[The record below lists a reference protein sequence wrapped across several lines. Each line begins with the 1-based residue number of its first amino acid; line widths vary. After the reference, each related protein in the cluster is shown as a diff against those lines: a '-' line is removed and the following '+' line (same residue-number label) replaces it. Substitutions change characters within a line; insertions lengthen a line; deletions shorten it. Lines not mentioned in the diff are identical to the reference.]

1 MNLWNH
7 LVFWLAFELKT
18 FLNRQWSTLHKKKQ
32 KKTTIKLTWI
42 SRNIILWAAFLCL
55 ICSQMYKN
63 SKKVEHLKLQS
74 LTCFWNEKTSQ
85 QTTANLKWK
94 IKLTWISKNI
104 IWWAFF
110 SAWSVVKSAKIKNKK
125 MNIWNY

>member
-1 MNLWNH
+1 MNLWTH
-7 LVFWLAFELKT
+7 LVFWRAFELKI
-18 FLNRQWSTLHKKKQ
+18 FLNRQWSTLHKKK
-32 KKTTIKLTWI
+32 KKNNKKTIKLTWI
-42 SRNIILWAAFLCL
+42 IRNIILWAAFLCL

-63 SKKVEHLKLQS
+63 SKKVEHLKSQS
-74 LTCFWNEKTSQ
+74 LTCFWNKKTSQ

-94 IKLTWISKNI
+94 VKLTWISKNI

-110 SAWSVVKSAKIKNKK
+110 SVSSVVKSAKI